1 MFSGTV
7 WYNCKGKKGFQ
18 KYLYQKLSDELEEYA
33 ARFPMMTAQELVEWA
48 RHCHPN
54 VSIHVYDSA
63 WRKFMK
69 HIASK
74 NNRIAS
80 LVFYIKD
87 HHLYPIQDNHLK
99 HIATQAN
106 QGGADNLWKYMTDMK
121 WSNKSSNYIM
131 YQDLVDDE
139 DDEIVA
145 KPKDKPTL
153 STIENNVIVLP
164 PIIIETYMIR
174 TNYFVDSLHYDNNGR
189 LDGFMDH
196 KNNMYLIIGNE
207 RSMKL
212 RYWKLTRLKL
222 TRI

>member
-1 MFSGTV
+1 MITEPFGV
-7 WYNCKGKKGFQ
+7 LWNCWYNCKGKKGFQ

-54 VSIHVYDSA
+54 VSIHVYDST

-74 NNRIAS
+74 NNRNAS

-121 WSNKSSNYIM
+121 WSNKSNNYIM
-131 YQDLVDDE
+131 Y
-139 DDEIVA
+139 
-145 KPKDKPTL
+145 
-153 STIENNVIVLP
+153 
-164 PIIIETYMIR
+164 
-174 TNYFVDSLHYDNNGR
+174 HG
-189 LDGFMDH
+189 
-196 KNNMYLIIGNE
+196 
-207 RSMKL
+207 
-212 RYWKLTRLKL
+212 
-222 TRI
+222 